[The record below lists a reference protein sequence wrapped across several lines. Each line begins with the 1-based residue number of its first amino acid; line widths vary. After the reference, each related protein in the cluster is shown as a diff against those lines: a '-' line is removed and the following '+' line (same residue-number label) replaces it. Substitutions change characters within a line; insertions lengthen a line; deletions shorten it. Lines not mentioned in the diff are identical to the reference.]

1 MPAIKVSNQV
11 TAANAVTGLKFSK
24 QANPFLATLWAS
36 GVTVTDVIG
45 FSVGSEDYLLA
56 GNPNVEATDIA
67 NFLVDRIL
75 DREPCQDGELFV
87 PVTATTAVNFG
98 LIIEEVV

>member
-1 MPAIKVSNQV
+1 MPAIKINDQA
-11 TAANAVTGLKFSK
+11 TIANAVTGLKFSK
-24 QANPFLATLWAS
+24 QANPFLATMWAS
-36 GVTVTDVIG
+36 GVTVSDVIG

-56 GNPNVEATDIA
+56 ANPNLEATNIA

-98 LIIEEVV
+98 LII

>member
-1 MPAIKVSNQV
+1 MPAIKISNQTTV
-11 TAANAVTGLKFSK
+11 ANAVTGLKFSK

>member
-1 MPAIKVSNQV
+1 MPAIKINDQATV
-11 TAANAVTGLKFSK
+11 ANAVTGLKFSK
-24 QANPFLATLWAS
+24 QANPFLATMWAS

-56 GNPNVEATDIA
+56 ANPNLEATNIA

>member
-1 MPAIKVSNQV
+1 MPAIKIANQA

-24 QANPFLATLWAS
+24 QAGPFLASLWAS
-36 GVTVTDVIG
+36 AVTVTDVIG

-56 GNPNVEATDIA
+56 ANPNLEATDIA

-87 PVTATTAVNFG
+87 PVTATTAVGFG
-98 LIIEEVV
+98 LIIEQVL

>member
-1 MPAIKVSNQV
+1 MPAIKVSNQA
-11 TAANAVTGLKFSK
+11 TSANSVTGLKFSK

-56 GNPNVEATDIA
+56 GNPNVEATDVA

-75 DREPCQDGELFV
+75 DREPCQDGELFI
-87 PVTATTAVNFG
+87 PITATTAVNFG